1 MLEGK
6 TANNIVDRY
15 HRIITGDQNQIEV
28 GNPNKVVTV
37 TGTMANPRGNLDV
50 AELIEAVKAGNAT
63 AYINYTFYDTT
74 YSNVYV
80 RVVQGD
86 HFFISLFGS
95 SGTLQTCAGFCAE
108 YTSEGAI
115 DTCYML
121 VGGNVSDLAS
131 QASAITTELVVIY
144 HPLPEE

>member
-37 TGTMANPRGNLDV
+37 TGTMANPWGNLDV

-63 AYINYTFYDTT
+63 AYINY
-74 YSNVYV
+74 N
-80 RVVQGD
+80 
-86 HFFISLFGS
+86 
-95 SGTLQTCAGFCAE
+95 
-108 YTSEGAI
+108 TSIE
-115 DTCYML
+115 
-121 VGGNVSDLAS
+121 
-131 QASAITTELVVIY
+131 
-144 HPLPEE
+144 